1 MLAINGENDT
11 QVVPEKNLAAIQ
23 SALDRGGNRRYEL
36 KAYPRLNHLFQER
49 ETGRVDEYGKIEQT
63 ISQEVLSDIHG
74 LDKKRLNNK
83 KWLQKIRFSP
93 SCDSDRS
100 HSGRLH

>member
-1 MLAINGENDT
+1 VLAINGENDT

-36 KAYPRLNHLFQER
+36 KAYPRLNHLFQES

-63 ISQEVLSDIHG
+63 ISPEVLSDITAWI
-74 LDKKRLNNK
+74 KKQVK
-83 KWLQKIRFSP
+83 Q
-93 SCDSDRS
+93 
-100 HSGRLH
+100 